1 MSEKDNSRAIS
12 CYVNMT
18 QSLTLSVSGKGAEV
32 HLCGHFETEGHE
44 AEDEMFYGD
53 EDEKDSDGSD
63 EEEAAP
69 AGKSIA
75 ANFK

>member
-1 MSEKDNSRAIS
+1 
-12 CYVNMT
+12 MT
-18 QSLTLSVSGKGAEV
+18 QTLTLSVSGKGAEV

-44 AEDEMFYGD
+44 AEDDMFYGD
-53 EDEKDSDGSD
+53 EQDEAGSDGSD

-69 AGKSIA
+69 AGKSLV